1 MTAVAVGLTAV
12 NLVLLLVLLKN
23 SGKVRKRAKEI
34 EAKANAASYA
44 VVEPVSVAQEL
55 AGGRNRVI
63 AIEILNPIELAAS
76 QVKFAGVVG
85 GIAPGMI
92 RKVVYD
98 QAVALMREQF
108 EKEGLKAD
116 VKIHVSR

>member
-1 MTAVAVGLTAV
+1 MSAVAGAIAV
-12 NLVLLLVLLKN
+12 INLILLLVLL
-23 SGKVRKRAKEI
+23 STVSKVRKRADAV
-34 EAKANAASYA
+34 EAKAAAASKA
-44 VVEPVSVAQEL
+44 IVEPVSVAQEL

-63 AIEILNPIELAAS
+63 AVEILNPVELASS

-98 QAVALMREQF
+98 QAVKLMKEQF
-108 EKEGLKAD
+108 VNEGVKAD
-116 VKIHVSR
+116 VKIHVAN

>member
-1 MTAVAVGLTAV
+1 MEAVAIALTVV
-12 NLVLLLVLLKN
+12 NLVLLLVILKG
-23 SGKVRKRAKEI
+23 SGKVKKRAAAT
-34 EAKANAASYA
+34 EAKASTASRA
-44 VVEPVSVAQEL
+44 IVAPVSVAQEL

-63 AIEILNPIELAAS
+63 SIEILNPVELASS

-92 RKVVYD
+92 RKVVYE
-98 QAVALMREQF
+98 QAVQLMKEQF

-116 VKIHVSR
+116 VKIHVAN